1 MLPAKNEKKAEAV
14 DVGNC
19 RERVPALT
27 FIDDRVNFMRPDSG
41 EARGLANFL
50 LTGALCRMET
60 SMTDDSEKRPSGTVL
75 EDFRQLSLGAWIAIV
90 VLIGLLLM
98 AIVGVSLSGTDDL
111 ASGVSGPGTI
121 AMILGVLFTI
131 VIGAGLMGLIFYSS
145 RRGYDDAA
153 TVESTDIGHKH

>member
-1 MLPAKNEKKAEAV
+1 
-14 DVGNC
+14 
-19 RERVPALT
+19 
-27 FIDDRVNFMRPDSG
+27 
-41 EARGLANFL
+41 
-50 LTGALCRMET
+50 
-60 SMTDDSEKRPSGTVL
+60 MTDHSDKRLGGSAL
-75 EDFRQLSLGAWIAIV
+75 EDFRRLSVGAWIAIV
-90 VLIGLLLM
+90 ILIGLLVM

-153 TVESTDIGHKH
+153 TVESTEVRSDDR